1 MSMSRCQPVMATM
14 VTSTKP
20 ARKTSPGEGPKVP
33 GPNGNGSKRHD
44 GFPGP
49 DSRGNRYRIGMW
61 VGLASVAMMFTSLSS
76 AYIVRSASSNDW
88 TPLPMPRVLLLSTA
102 LLVGSSVTLE
112 AARRRLRA
120 GLGAAYKQWLA
131 ITVVLGLAFVA
142 AQLVAWRQLA
152 RQGIYLAS
160 NPHSSFFY
168 LLTGAHGVHLL
179 GGLLGLT
186 FLWLRWRRPMNDT
199 TETTSTVK
207 RKAATDAVT
216 VYWHFMDALWIYLFL
231 LLFLWR

>member
-1 MSMSRCQPVMATM
+1 MATM

-20 ARKTSPGEGPKVP
+20 VKKTSPGGGPKIP

-44 GFPGP
+44 GFPDP
-49 DSRGNRYRIGMW
+49 DSKGNRYRIGMW

-88 TPLPMPRVLLLSTA
+88 TALPMPRVLLLSTA
-102 LLVGSSVTLE
+102 LILGSSVTLE
-112 AARRRLRA
+112 NARRKLRA
-120 GLGAAYKQWLA
+120 GLNPLYKQWVSFTA
-131 ITVVLGLAFVA
+131 ILGLAFLA
-142 AQLVAWRQLA
+142 AQLIAWRQLT

-168 LLTGAHGVHLL
+168 LMTGAHGLHLI
-179 GGLLGLT
+179 GGLLGLM
-186 FLWLRWRRPMNDT
+186 FLWSRSRRELTD
-199 TETTSTVK
+199 EARIAK
-207 RKAATDAVT
+207 RKAATDAVSI
-216 VYWHFMDALWIYLFL
+216 YWHFMDALWIYLFL

>member
-1 MSMSRCQPVMATM
+1 MATM

-20 ARKTSPGEGPKVP
+20 ARKTSPGTGPKIP
-33 GPNGNGSKRHD
+33 GPNGNGRKHNGDFR
-44 GFPGP
+44 GP
-49 DSRGNRYRIGMW
+49 ESQGNRYRIGMW

-88 TPLPMPRVLLLSTA
+88 TPLPMPRVLFVSTA
-102 LLVGSSVTLE
+102 LILTSSITLE
-112 AARRRLRA
+112 AARRKLKA
-120 GLGAAYKQWLA
+120 GLNALYKRWLLV
-131 ITVVLGLAFVA
+131 TVILGLAFLV
-142 AQLVAWRQLA
+142 AQLFAWRQLV

-168 LLTGAHGVHLL
+168 LLSGAHAVHLL

-186 FLWLRWRRPMNDT
+186 FLSLRWRRQV
-199 TETTSTVK
+199 TEQASLTK